1 MRQRPRS
8 KFGVVVREIV
18 RLSYCAHRC
27 MHTRH
32 RGCSSPLAF
41 DPEIERTARSN
52 RVARRNINTMS
63 VDNVVVEDVVEGHED
78 ATNNPPPLVPPPA
91 PQFPNN
97 NNGNNGNNNNIGAP
111 IIQPVQPQPNRNNC
125 GQNGGNGGN

>member
-1 MRQRPRS
+1 MRPL
-8 KFGVVVREIV
+8 IV
-18 RLSYCAHRC
+18 LNPLRHKGAHWC

-32 RGCSSPLAF
+32 SRRSSPLAF

-63 VDNVVVEDVVEGHED
+63 VDNVVVEDVVEGHEEE
-78 ATNNPPPLVPPPA
+78 ANNPPPLVPPPA

-97 NNGNNGNNNNIGAP
+97 NNGNNNNAGAP
-111 IIQPVQPQPNRNNC
+111 IIQPVQP
-125 GQNGGNGGN
+125 